1 MKSSKKKIQLSTS
14 FHTLS
19 ADKKLSLLMKIIWI
33 ISNLINNNLPP
44 KINSDK
50 KYNFVKRFNPK
61 IDEDYWKKII
71 SENIKTP
78 SRIICDLFWKQIP
91 WAQIKKEVGE
101 INIFDTGC
109 GNGFYALK
117 LNEFAKKISSY
128 KGIDFHARSN
138 WDQLSK
144 NHKYISLV
152 QSSSSD
158 ISCKISENT
167 NLFIT
172 QSAIEHFAYDLEFF
186 HQIKDFIDKS
196 KNNIIQIHLFPA
208 PISLWLYLF
217 HGVRQYNLRSI
228 LKIINI
234 FKSSNSYFR
243 VYKLGG
249 QYSNKLHFKF
259 FTRPKLPFLRGNKK
273 ESNSYYSKLKDYLLL
288 DMEQKN
294 VKNPSFYA
302 LVIHTNYS
310 NVIFE

>member
-1 MKSSKKKIQLSTS
+1 MKNKINKRQLSKS
-14 FHTLS
+14 FHTIS
-19 ADKKLSLLMKIIWI
+19 ADKKLSPLMKIVWI
-33 ISNLINNNLPP
+33 IFNLINNNLPP
-44 KINSDK
+44 KINSFE
-50 KYNFVKRFNPK
+50 NHNLVKRFKPK
-61 IDEDYWKKII
+61 IEEEDWNKII
-71 SENIKTP
+71 SEKIKTP
-78 SRIICDLFWKQIP
+78 SRIICNLFWKNLP

-128 KGIDFHARSN
+128 KGIDFYARSN
-138 WDQLSK
+138 WDELSK

-152 QSSSSD
+152 KSSSSE
-158 ISCKISENT
+158 ISSKIPKNT

-172 QSAIEHFAYDLEFF
+172 QSAIEHFVYDLEFF
-186 HQIKDFIDKS
+186 QQIKDFIDKRN
-196 KNNIIQIHLFPA
+196 KNIIQIHLFPS

-234 FKSSNSYFR
+234 FKSTKSYFR
-243 VYKLGG
+243 VYKIGG
-249 QYSNKLHFKF
+249 KYSNQLHFKF
-259 FTRPKLPFLRGNKK
+259 FTLPKFPFFRRNEK
-273 ESNSYYSKLKDYLLL
+273 ESNSYYSMLKDSLFLE
-288 DMEQKN
+288 MEQKN

-302 LVIHTNYS
+302 LVIQTNYS